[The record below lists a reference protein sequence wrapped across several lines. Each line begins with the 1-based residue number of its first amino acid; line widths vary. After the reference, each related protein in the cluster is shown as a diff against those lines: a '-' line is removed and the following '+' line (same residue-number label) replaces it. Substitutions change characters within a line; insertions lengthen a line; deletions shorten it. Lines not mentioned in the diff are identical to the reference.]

1 LRERYA
7 DELAGL
13 ERTHALYRAEKSW
26 AGGTTRLDVDANL
39 LRQDPT
45 SPYPRVATGLDPAID
60 TDANFHPADARI
72 DENRYHVSLGH
83 RRGTALGD
91 WNTTLAVAHTGAD
104 VVRGYLAQACGPGA
118 SSAMNACGHTQD
130 REVSDLYFDTHLITQ
145 LGNVTAVWGID
156 DLFGKGE
163 QEARIFDYVVD
174 PAHGNNAPASSD
186 ASTLEENELE
196 DERNF
201 FGAYGQLDWNA
212 SDTVSVVAGLR
223 LNVTHETREG
233 VEDLASGPVPSR
245 QTRSDKEISGS
256 FGVAWQAWSR
266 GDDAITLFADYR
278 DTFKPAAIDFG
289 PEAEADI
296 LDPETAHASEVGI
309 KSLWLGGRLNLEL
322 AGFDMTMKNL
332 VVPQI
337 VGGSPGLTNAGTLHL
352 KGIESE
358 LRFRQTDNASL
369 RLGFAHHE
377 LRFGDYLRLFDGT
390 PVQLSGNAQELSPD
404 DTGSIGIVY
413 ARPSGLII
421 TADYAYTGE
430 RFLNKRNTS
439 VASSFSVVDASL
451 GYRFDGYEIRFAG
464 HNLTDSRD
472 PVSESELGDGQY
484 YRMPARTVAVSL
496 TADF

>member
-1 LRERYA
+1 
-7 DELAGL
+7 
-13 ERTHALYRAEKSW
+13 
-26 AGGTTRLDVDANL
+26 
-39 LRQDPT
+39 
-45 SPYPRVATGLDPAID
+45 
-60 TDANFHPADARI
+60 
-72 DENRYHVSLGH
+72 
-83 RRGTALGD
+83 
-91 WNTTLAVAHTGAD
+91 
-104 VVRGYLAQACGPGA
+104 
-118 SSAMNACGHTQD
+118 MNACGHTQD

-223 LNVTHETREG
+223 LNVTHEAREG
-233 VEDLASGPVPSR
+233 EEDLASGPVPSR

-309 KSLWLGGRLNLEL
+309 KSLWPGGRLNFEL

-332 VVPQI
+332 VVPQRDVLHQRLLHHLVDVVAPEGRGLGQGVLQELCRLAPRRGI
-337 VGGSPGLTNAGTLHL
+337 VG
-352 KGIESE
+352 
-358 LRFRQTDNASL
+358 RQP
-369 RLGFAHHE
+369 AHE
-377 LRFGDYLRLFDGT
+377 
-390 PVQLSGNAQELSPD
+390 V
-404 DTGSIGIVY
+404 
-413 ARPSGLII
+413 
-421 TADYAYTGE
+421 
-430 RFLNKRNTS
+430 
-439 VASSFSVVDASL
+439 
-451 GYRFDGYEIRFAG
+451 
-464 HNLTDSRD
+464 
-472 PVSESELGDGQY
+472 LGDLLDLLGLV
-484 YRMPARTVAVSL
+484 VADEVVE
-496 TADF
+496 